1 MQPDVIGLMVDTH
14 ATHDDEGNEL
24 TPATYVEGWHVN
36 TPEPVPEW
44 EQYRCHPE
52 PFYRVYA
59 GGVEPVC
66 YRFPDRETFDA
77 LLPEEES

>member
-1 MQPDVIGLMVDTH
+1 MKPDIIGLIADTH

-24 TPATYVEGWHVN
+24 TAATYIPGWHVN
-36 TPEPVPEW
+36 TLEPVGGW

-52 PFYRVYA
+52 VFYRVYA

-66 YRFPDRETFDA
+66 YRFPDRETFEA